1 MIKWPF
7 LSIVIPK
14 NFPMPDLPL
23 SNESPLGPASTSVT
37 PRVMFAYGA
46 AGLYLSVPVSLIFDE
61 VIFKTYHLSRT
72 FPQLQN
78 PVRILYF
85 PFMCIGYWLGLIPWS
100 PPSF

>member
-1 MIKWPF
+1 MKN
-7 LSIVIPK
+7 VI
-14 NFPMPDLPL
+14 NNLAMPDLPL
-23 SNESPLGPASTSVT
+23 NDENRPERESMT
-37 PRVMFAYGA
+37 PKVILAYAA
-46 AGLYLSVPVSLIFDE
+46 AGIYLSVPVSLILDE
-61 VIFKTYHLSRT
+61 VIFKTFHLSRT